1 MQKKKIIA
9 FLYDFDK
16 TLSPKDMQEY
26 SFIPSIGMS
35 AGEFWE
41 EANKVS
47 VKSSMDKILAYM
59 YVMLKQAKKNNVPIT
74 KESFMALG
82 RDVKLF
88 PGVKSWFKRI
98 NAYGKSLGVEIEHY
112 IISSGLTEI
121 IQGTSIAKEF
131 KKIYACEFHYN
142 ASGNADWPQQAINYT
157 TKTQFLFRISKGV
170 LDTLDDDTLNSKM
183 HDEQRRVPY
192 RNMIYFGDG
201 LTDVP
206 CMKLVKQYGG
216 ESIAIYQPNK
226 FYKIQKLIDEG
237 RVNYVCPSDYREGS
251 ELEEIVK
258 LIVQRMAL
266 TNELER
272 IRIEQ
277 EIERKTPTLVPA
289 EAYQEAE

>member
-1 MQKKKIIA
+1 MEKKKILA

-35 AGEFWE
+35 ASEFWG
-41 EANKVS
+41 EANKIS
-47 VKSSMDKILAYM
+47 VKTSMDKILAYM

-74 KESFMALG
+74 KEAFMKLG
-82 RDVKLF
+82 QDVKLF

-98 NAYGKSLGVEIEHY
+98 NAYGKEQGVEIEHY
-112 IISSGLTEI
+112 ILSSGLKEI
-121 IQGTSIAKEF
+121 IEGTPIAKEF

-142 ASGNADWPQQAINYT
+142 SSGNADWPQQAINYT

-183 HDEQRRVPY
+183 KPQQRRIPY

-206 CMKLVKQYGG
+206 CMKLVKEYGG
-216 ESIAIYQPNK
+216 ESIAIYQANK
-226 FYKIQKLIDEG
+226 FHKVQKLIDEE

-251 ELEEIVK
+251 ELDKIVK
-258 LIVQRMAL
+258 QILQKMAL
-266 TNELER
+266 VNELVAIKE
-272 IRIEQ
+272 ELVY
-277 EIERKTPTLVPA
+277 ERKSPTIVP
-289 EAYQEAE
+289 EEKVM